1 MGKHASSPPVKILTS
16 PTSTAAQE
24 TALSPVS
31 QRFEHWIRVLAVMVK
46 ITVGVLGLITLLA
59 TVPGLSLDTPGSLFP
74 IQQTASE
81 FTINSSE
88 LGA

>member
-1 MGKHASSPPVKILTS
+1 
-16 PTSTAAQE
+16 
-24 TALSPVS
+24 
-31 QRFEHWIRVLAVMVK
+31 
-46 ITVGVLGLITLLA
+46 
-59 TVPGLSLDTPGSLFP
+59 VPGLSLDTPGSLFP